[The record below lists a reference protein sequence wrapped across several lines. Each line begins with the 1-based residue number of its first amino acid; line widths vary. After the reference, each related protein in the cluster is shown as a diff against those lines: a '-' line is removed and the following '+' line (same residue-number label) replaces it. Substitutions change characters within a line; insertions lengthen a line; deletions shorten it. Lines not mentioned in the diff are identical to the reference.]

1 MNLAAKNPIE
11 AQMNNDL
18 KVLVELKIE
27 NEDYLANEEM
37 IMMKGSSQVEGMEE
51 ARTMKLQEVKQ
62 EEILPSSESEA
73 ENEDNIFELEMQR
86 LDDELSYLNKKKND
100 DANDDRK
107 PSPSRQPKAEELDED
122 DIEKQYL
129 NRATM
134 ESHNSRQK
142 KTFKRKGE
150 LLKM

>member
-1 MNLAAKNPIE
+1 
-11 AQMNNDL
+11 MNNDL

-73 ENEDNIFELEMQR
+73 ENEDNILELEMQR
-86 LDDELSYLNKKKND
+86 LDDELSYLNKNKND
-100 DANDDRK
+100 DANDDHQS
-107 PSPSRQPKAEELDED
+107 SPSRQPKAEELDED

-134 ESHNSRQK
+134 ESHNSR
-142 KTFKRKGE
+142 
-150 LLKM
+150 